1 MDDKERIENVIRMLT
16 RATSDVVA
24 QNSPESESYWRAV
37 IDITDAVAEFWK
49 KHEICPEYG
58 VERVVALINYLEEK
72 SKELT

>member
-1 MDDKERIENVIRMLT
+1 MDDKERIDNVIRMLT

-37 IDITDAVAEFWK
+37 IDITDAVAQFWK
-49 KHEICPEYG
+49 RNDICSEYG

-72 SKELT
+72 SKEIS